1 MSRLSEILGV
11 PEGREFKF
19 NGYNKANQLYKIK
32 ENKRLCKGS
41 DGSWCGAQVEIS
53 LCEMIAH
60 PELIELIPE
69 KPTLTDQQITAIKGR
84 IAEGT
89 PWAARGKDN
98 CYPRF
103 YKNEPINDNGSFI
116 DVAGNDFADALD
128 NSFPFITYENSP
140 VYLPD
145 LIEGSEGE

>member
-60 PELIELIPE
+60 LELIKLIPE

-84 IAEGT
+84 IAEDA
-89 PWAARGKDN
+89 PWATRDKGVNSVYFWEEKPI
-98 CYPRF
+98 C
-103 YKNEPINDNGSFI
+103 NEGCFSGVFRSNAWCSLYD
-116 DVAGNDFADALD
+116 
-128 NSFPFITYENSP
+128 FITYENSP

-145 LIEGSEGE
+145 LIEK

>member
-60 PELIELIPE
+60 LELIKLIPE

-89 PWAARGKDN
+89 PWAARNDDSGLVFFFSDRPTDIN
-98 CYPRF
+98 GRF
-103 YKNEPINDNGSFI
+103 TVSGFNWNYSLKNEFYS
-116 DVAGNDFADALD
+116 
-128 NSFPFITYENSP
+128 FITYENSP

-145 LIEGSEGE
+145 LIEE

>member
-19 NGYNKANQLYKIK
+19 GVDDKIYKVDGNRRFYRDSVRHWHDVADEIL
-32 ENKRLCKGS
+32 LCK
-41 DGSWCGAQVEIS
+41 
-53 LCEMIAH
+53 MIAN
-60 PELIELIPE
+60 PEFIRLIPQ

-84 IAEGT
+84 IAEST
-89 PWAARGKDN
+89 PWAARDSDEDLYFYSNKPKLDKTKGYFSNGDKD
-98 CYPRF
+98 CVESYSDI
-103 YKNEPINDNGSFI
+103 YS
-116 DVAGNDFADALD
+116 
-128 NSFPFITYENSP
+128 FITYENSP

>member
-89 PWAARGKDN
+89 PWAARDSDEDLYFYSNKPKLDKTKGYFNNGDKD
-98 CYPRF
+98 CVESYSDI
-103 YKNEPINDNGSFI
+103 YS
-116 DVAGNDFADALD
+116 
-128 NSFPFITYENSP
+128 FITYENSP

-145 LIEGSEGE
+145 LIEGSEGA

>member
-1 MSRLSEILGV
+1 MSRLSELLGV
-11 PEGREFKF
+11 PENVEFV
-19 NGYNKANQLYKIK
+19 YP
-32 ENKRLCKGS
+32 GS
-41 DGSWCGAQVEIS
+41 DRKYMANGMFLQSQDRQGIWMTVTGTTDIYRIIGRPDLIRLIS
-53 LCEMIAH
+53 FNESN
-60 PELIELIPE
+60 
-69 KPTLTDQQITAIKGR
+69 LTDKQITAIKGR

-89 PWAARGKDN
+89 PWAARGQDN

>member
-1 MSRLSEILGV
+1 MSRLSELLGV
-11 PEGREFKF
+11 PENVEFV
-19 NGYNKANQLYKIK
+19 YP
-32 ENKRLCKGS
+32 GS
-41 DGSWCGAQVEIS
+41 DRKYMVNGMFLQSQDRQGIWMTVTGTTDIYRIIGRPDLIRLIS
-53 LCEMIAH
+53 FNESN
-60 PELIELIPE
+60 
-69 KPTLTDQQITAIKGR
+69 LTDKQITAIKGR